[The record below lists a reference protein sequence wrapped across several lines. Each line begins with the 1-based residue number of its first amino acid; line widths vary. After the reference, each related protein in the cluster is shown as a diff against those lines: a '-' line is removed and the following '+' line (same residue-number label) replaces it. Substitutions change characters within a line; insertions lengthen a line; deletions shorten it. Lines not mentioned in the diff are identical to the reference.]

1 MACLATPC
9 YAGTGKRRGNDVK
22 KRLLLL
28 ISAVGVSIAA
38 GGESAQPGLA
48 RQVRK
53 TCIKDF
59 EPERADG
66 RTMKT
71 MAWARMKLAEAASAP
86 AHPFLKDR
94 ESFLA
99 WQKDYL
105 KRHYANYL
113 PWKPKE
119 PAVEFVSKEKRDG
132 YALHIYE
139 CHPYSRAAVRAWVLV
154 PDGAKPGKTPVV
166 FCLPGSGGSLE
177 GLAGDKDPYFTR
189 YPIRNRQAWWYVK
202 SGMIAVALENIGT
215 ANGAAD
221 DMPWWASRVRLSE
234 LMQQLGSS
242 ITELVTRQIAI
253 LVDFLKENPLV
264 DKSKIAV
271 SGMSLGAMEGL
282 YPALLIPDVSALV
295 YNDFACDGMARRL
308 ATTDLPSGSNSG
320 GGSNVEALMAMAP
333 KPMILNEGGAWK
345 GVIEDIKRAYELS
358 GHPENLTIHY
368 YDKYADPAARKYD
381 GVNVRMLSGLD
392 AAGFLTVC
400 NCHEYDHS
408 FHAESALPWLRGL
421 FFGTPDIP
429 KGLEAE
435 VARARAERERKPE
448 ELYPPDGLT
457 GRMCCGNAR
466 PFTEKDYVSDRPV
479 GRSSKGYTWAML
491 EIRDRLRAKHDE
503 LKDKFKRLD
512 VRKRDGYTVETWEFY
527 PDDILAVK
535 TMFLIPD
542 KVTPFVTPVTVC
554 MATNEASV
562 EGLSGEEDPYR
573 VPCTPTALNAVRKGE
588 IAVALALP
596 GCADGAPDDL
606 NATDSRRRYM
616 YLLPDTGWTD
626 AKLIDL
632 EKRMCQDFLKGRTDF
647 SN

>member
-1 MACLATPC
+1 MRIKSLLALAAAVIGFTAFCELAT
-9 YAGTGKRRGNDVK
+9 T
-22 KRLLLL
+22 
-28 ISAVGVSIAA
+28 
-38 GGESAQPGLA
+38 GLA
-48 RQVRK
+48 KQSRT
-53 TCIKDF
+53 TCLKDF
-59 EPERADG
+59 TPERADG
-66 RTMKT
+66 RTTKT
-71 MAWARMKLAEAASAP
+71 MAWARKKLYDAAKAP

-94 ESFLA
+94 ESFLS
-99 WQKDYL
+99 WQREYL
-105 KRHYANYL
+105 KRYSGYL
-113 PWKPKE
+113 PWKPKA

-132 YALHIYE
+132 YTLNIYE
-139 CHPYSRAAVRAWVLV
+139 CHPYPRAAVRAWVLV
-154 PDGAKPGKTPVV
+154 PDEAKPGKTPVV
-166 FCLPGSGGSLE
+166 FCLPGSGASLE
-177 GLAGDKDPYFTR
+177 GLVGDKDPYFTR

-202 SGMIAVALENIGT
+202 AGMIAVALENIGT

-221 DMPWWASRVRLSE
+221 DMPWWASRGRLSE
-234 LMQQLGSS
+234 LMRQLGSDT
-242 ITELVTRQIAI
+242 IELVTRQIAI
-253 LVDFLKENPLV
+253 LVDFLKEHPLV

-282 YPALLIPDVSALV
+282 YPALIIPDVSALV

-308 ATTDLPSGSNSG
+308 STTDLPSGSNSG

-333 KPMILNEGGAWK
+333 KPMILNEGGAFK

-368 YDKYADPAARKYD
+368 YDKYADPAARTYD
-381 GVNVRMLSGLD
+381 GVNVRTLSGLD
-392 AAGFLTVC
+392 ASSFLAVC

-429 KGLEAE
+429 KGLESE
-435 VARARAERERKPE
+435 IARARAERERKPE

-457 GRMCCGNAR
+457 GRKCCGNVR
-466 PFTEKDYVSDRPV
+466 PFTELDYVSDRAD
-479 GRSSKGYTWAML
+479 GRSTKGYTWAML
-491 EIRDRLRAKHDE
+491 EVRDKLRAKHDE
-503 LKDKFKRLD
+503 MKEKFKRLD

-542 KVTPFVTPVTVC
+542 KTTPFVTPVTVC

-596 GCADGAPDDL
+596 GCANGSPDDL
-606 NATDSRRRYM
+606 NAADSRRRYA
-616 YLLPDTGWTD
+616 YLLQDTGWTD
-626 AKLIDL
+626 AKLIEL
-632 EKRMCQDFLKGRTDF
+632 EKRMCLDFLKGRTDF

>member
-1 MACLATPC
+1 M
-9 YAGTGKRRGNDVK
+9 K

-28 ISAVGVSIAA
+28 VAAVGVSIAA
-38 GGESAQPGLA
+38 VGEPVHSCLA

-53 TCIKDF
+53 TCMKDF
-59 EPERADG
+59 TPERADG
-66 RTMKT
+66 RTTKT
-71 MAWARMKLAEAASAP
+71 LAWARKKLADAAKPP

-99 WQKDYL
+99 WRKDYL
-105 KRHYANYL
+105 KRHYAGYL

-119 PAVEFVSKEKRDG
+119 PAVELVSKEKRDG
-132 YALHIYE
+132 YSLHVYE
-139 CHPYSRAAVRAWVLV
+139 CHPYPRAAVRAWVLV

-166 FCLPGSGGSLE
+166 FCLPGSGASLE
-177 GLAGDKDPYFTR
+177 GLVGDKDPYFTR

-221 DMPWWASRVRLSE
+221 DMPWWASRVRLAD
-234 LMQQLGSS
+234 LVRQLDSS
-242 ITELVTRQIAI
+242 ITELVTRQVAI
-253 LVDFLKENPLV
+253 LVDFLKEHPLV

-282 YPALLIPDVSALV
+282 YPALLIPEVTALV

-308 ATTDLPSGSNSG
+308 STTDLPSGSNSG

-333 KPMILNEGGAWK
+333 KYMILNEGGAWK

-381 GVNVRMLSGLD
+381 NVDVRTLSGLD
-392 AAGFLTVC
+392 ASGFLEVC

-421 FFGTPDIP
+421 FFGTPDVP

-457 GRMCCGNAR
+457 GRKCCGKVR
-466 PFTEKDYVSDRPV
+466 PFTEADYVSDRPD
-479 GRSSKGYTWAML
+479 GRSTKGYAWAML
-491 EIRDRLRAKHDE
+491 EIRDRLRARHDE
-503 LKDKFKRLD
+503 LREKFKRLD

-542 KVTPFVTPVTVC
+542 NVTPFVTPVTVC
-554 MATNEASV
+554 VAANEASV
-562 EGLSGEEDPYR
+562 EGLSGEEDPYC
-573 VPCTPTALNAVRKGE
+573 VECTPLALNAVRKGE

-596 GCADGAPDDL
+596 GCANGCPDDL
-606 NATDSRRRYM
+606 NAADSRRRYA
-616 YLLPDTGWTD
+616 YLLQDTGWTD
-626 AKLIDL
+626 AKLVEL